1 MSYNIKKTN
10 GEPLFG
16 EMGLP
21 ENQVDIN
28 KTPLALVGKLTP
40 DYGNYQSENFVHLL
54 ENFACD
60 VFPTNPLK
68 GQLAYSTKDDCLY
81 VCVNEK
87 LGEWTKILSIRF
99 EQQSNPQPGD
109 MYYDIESKKL
119 YVYDETVGDYGDWV
133 LIGPSNFKNKKT
145 DATVLE
151 TDRDIKTA
159 SYSINFD
166 AETSNLVTL
175 KVVACEKMDKDL
187 HPNYGARNPECASW
201 IFKMLV
207 QTYKL
212 SSGAME
218 TVIVGEPNYELI
230 GRTSGEALNWQVKPV
245 IYENMLQINVSG
257 VGDDNQL
264 ITPDMD
270 RVDWEIDIEI
280 VKV

>member
-60 VFPTNPLK
+60 VFPVNPLR
-68 GQLAYSTKDDCLY
+68 GQLAYNTSNNCLY
-81 VCVNEK
+81 VCVDDK

>member
-60 VFPTNPLK
+60 VFPSNPLR
-68 GQLAYSTKDDCLY
+68 GQLAYNTSNNCLY
-81 VCVNEK
+81 VCVDDK

-119 YVYDETVGDYGDWV
+119 YVYDETVGEYGDWV